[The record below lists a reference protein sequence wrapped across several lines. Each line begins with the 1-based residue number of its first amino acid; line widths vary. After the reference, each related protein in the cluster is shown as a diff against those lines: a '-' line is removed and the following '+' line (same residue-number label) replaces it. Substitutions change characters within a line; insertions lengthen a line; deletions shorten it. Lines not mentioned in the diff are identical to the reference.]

1 MLFQYR
7 LEHYQKLHKQ
17 ERLID
22 NCHSGLRKIQASAE
36 TEYDYKVEDLFGDES
51 DSVYYRSYYH
61 GLFKVNH
68 VSAFSYGDTIGKS
81 SFSAPFEV
89 KGNPALV
96 LEDNNYVLALSGNS
110 KIVGNCYVPNGKINT
125 TVFKGEIYK
134 NKVPVVGNIEQSK
147 SPFPELNP
155 EYTKLMEQNID
166 KITNYNLS
174 DNLPEKDTIYNSFF
188 NQTIIFK
195 INDGWSLYQKS
206 IVGNV
211 ALVSDMPLDIP
222 RDCNLQDVVII
233 APVIKISE
241 GFKGRVQL
249 FATDTIVIQ
258 NGVTLLF
265 PSAIYVVP
273 NQEIKSQI
281 LISKNT
287 EVNGVIVISGN
298 ENSDH
303 LLNIE
308 NGAVING
315 LVYNSGNCQLEG
327 KINGSLYS
335 HLMYQRDASA
345 IRYNL
350 MYNGQIKS
358 VKNTLLIN
366 FTTTGKP
373 LDFLAWAK
381 E

>member
-7 LEHYQKLHKQ
+7 LEHYQKMQKQ

-22 NCHSGLRKIQASAE
+22 NCYSGLRKIQVSSE
-36 TEYDYKVEDLFGDES
+36 TEYDNKVEDLFNDES

-81 SFSAPFEV
+81 SFSAPFEI
-89 KGNPALV
+89 KINPALI
-96 LEDNNYVLALSGNS
+96 LKDNNYVLALSGNS
-110 KIVGNCYVPNGKINT
+110 KIVGNCFVPKGKINT

-134 NKVPVVGNIEQSK
+134 NKEPVVGNIEQSK

-155 EYTKLMEQNID
+155 EYASLMEQNID
-166 KITNYNLS
+166 KITNYSFS
-174 DNLPEKDTIYNSFF
+174 DILPEKDTIYNSFF
-188 NQTIIFK
+188 NPTTIFRV
-195 INDGWSLYQKS
+195 NDGWSLYQKS
-206 IVGNV
+206 IFGNV
-211 ALVSDMPLDIP
+211 TLVSDNPLDIP
-222 RDCNLQDVVII
+222 GNCKLQDVVII
-233 APVIKISE
+233 APVISISE
-241 GFKGRVQL
+241 GFEGRVQL
-249 FATDTIVIQ
+249 FATDTVIIQ
-258 NGVTLLF
+258 NGVSLLF

-273 NQEIKSQI
+273 NLEIKPLVLLSEN
-281 LISKNT
+281 SAT
-287 EVNGVIVISGN
+287 NGVIVIAGN
-298 ENSDH
+298 DNPNH

-315 LVYNSGNCQLEG
+315 LVYNAGNCQLEG
-327 KINGSLYS
+327 KINGSLFS

-350 MYNGQIKS
+350 IYNGQIRS
-358 VKNTLLIN
+358 TKNTALIN

-373 LDFLAWAK
+373 LDFLAWVK

>member
-7 LEHYQKLHKQ
+7 LEHYQKMQKQ

-22 NCHSGLRKIQASAE
+22 NCYSGLRKIQVSAE
-36 TEYDYKVEDLFGDES
+36 TEYDNKVEDLFGYES

-68 VSAFSYGDTIGKS
+68 VSAFSFGDTISKT
-81 SFSAPFEV
+81 SFSAPFEI
-89 KGNPALV
+89 KSNPALV

-134 NKVPVVGNIEQSK
+134 NKEPVVGNIEQSK
-147 SPFPELNP
+147 SLFPELNP
-155 EYTKLMEQNID
+155 EYTSLIEQTID

-174 DNLPEKDTIYNSFF
+174 DNLSEKDTIYNSFF
-188 NQTIIFK
+188 NQTTTFR

-211 ALVSDMPLDIP
+211 ILLSDMPLDIP

-233 APVIKISE
+233 APVINISE
-241 GFKGRVQL
+241 GFEGRVQL
-249 FATDTIVIQ
+249 FATDTIIIQ
-258 NGVTLLF
+258 NGVSLFF
-265 PSAIYVVP
+265 PSAIYVIP
-273 NQEIKSQI
+273 NQESKS
-281 LISKNT
+281 LVLLSKNSET
-287 EVNGVIVISGN
+287 NGVIVITGK
-298 ENSDH
+298 ENSNH

-315 LVYNSGNCQLEG
+315 FVYNAGNCMLEG
-327 KINGSLYS
+327 KINGSLFS

-345 IRYNL
+345 VRYNL

-358 VKNTLLIN
+358 IKNAALIN

-381 E
+381 D